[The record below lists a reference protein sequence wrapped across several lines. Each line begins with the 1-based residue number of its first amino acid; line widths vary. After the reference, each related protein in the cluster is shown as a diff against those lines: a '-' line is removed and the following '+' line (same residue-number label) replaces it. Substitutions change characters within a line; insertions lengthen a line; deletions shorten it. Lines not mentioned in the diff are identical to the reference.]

1 MAISGGDH
9 QNKLAVVVVV
19 VVVVSSSSSSY
30 HIKVFNQIE
39 QTLLTEQKRWIG
51 REEEGKEKEGDR
63 FNNKTQTVVDYCV
76 ELLLLL
82 LLLSPPLLV
91 FWVSEKKKRGGS
103 EKCDFAMIIITSEW

>member
-1 MAISGGDH
+1 M
-9 QNKLAVVVVV
+9 
-19 VVVVSSSSSSY
+19 
-30 HIKVFNQIE
+30 FNQIE

-82 LLLSPPLLV
+82 LLSPPLLV
-91 FWVSEKKKRGGS
+91 FWVSEKKKKRG
-103 EKCDFAMIIITSEW
+103 EEEAKNATLQ

>member
-1 MAISGGDH
+1 M
-9 QNKLAVVVVV
+9 VVVS
-19 VVVVSSSSSSY
+19 SSSSSSY

-82 LLLSPPLLV
+82 LLSPPLLV
-91 FWVSEKKKRGGS
+91 FWVSEKKKKRG
-103 EKCDFAMIIITSEW
+103 EEEAKNATLQ

>member
-1 MAISGGDH
+1 M
-9 QNKLAVVVVV
+9 VVVVV
-19 VVVVSSSSSSY
+19 PSSSSSY

-82 LLLSPPLLV
+82 LLLLSPPLLV
-91 FWVSEKKKRGGS
+91 FGCLRRREEEEEAKN
-103 EKCDFAMIIITSEW
+103 ATLQ